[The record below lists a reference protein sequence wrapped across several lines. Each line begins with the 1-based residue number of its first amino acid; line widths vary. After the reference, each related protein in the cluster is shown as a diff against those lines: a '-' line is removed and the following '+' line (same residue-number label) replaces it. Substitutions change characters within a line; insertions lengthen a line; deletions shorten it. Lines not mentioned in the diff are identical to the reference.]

1 MEDVKLNKLKTLVVA
16 IASAFFVFGGMAVA
30 SQSAHADTP
39 RYDMIDVSNHNGAMS
54 ADEFRFMRDNYGVK
68 AVTTKISEGTTFSDW
83 TAVGNIKA
91 AIDAGIY
98 PNGYHYLHAKTVA
111 GATAEADY
119 AVSVAKQDGL
129 PVGSVLV
136 ADVENA
142 DQMAMGNA
150 MQPVVQA
157 FMDEV
162 QRVGGYRST
171 GYTMGSHLEVS
182 VDGNPSWIASYPY
195 TPTNSQNWYATEHA
209 WQWAST
215 ATFASSLGVFDV
227 SQLYDDFFTAGQD
240 ATNNV
245 TPPAEDDSQTD
256 TVSLDGVYVVDSW
269 KTYGS
274 GWYARNNDMSI
285 PVADYN
291 NDIPVQSVTLTD
303 RYGNALS
310 NQVAQGNNGNME
322 YFTLND
328 NYKVLSRVGN
338 SIQIE
343 MNGESVWLKLAY
355 VK

>member
-1 MEDVKLNKLKTLVVA
+1 MNKLKTLVVA
-16 IASAFFVFGGMAVA
+16 IASAFFVFGGMTVV

-54 ADEFRFMRDNYGVK
+54 ADEFRYMRDNYGVK

-83 TAVGNIKA
+83 TAAGNIKA
-91 AIDAGIY
+91 AIDAGLY
-98 PNGYHYLHAKTVA
+98 VNGYSYIHATTVA
-111 GATAEADY
+111 GAIAEADY
-119 AVSVAKQDGL
+119 AASVAQQAGL
-129 PVGSVLV
+129 PVGAVLAV
-136 ADVENA
+136 DVENA
-142 DQMAMGNA
+142 DQMAMGRA

-157 FMDEV
+157 FMNEV

-171 GYTMGSHLEVS
+171 TYTMGSHLEVS
-182 VDGNPSWIASYPY
+182 VDGDPSWIASYPY
-195 TPTNSQNWYATEHA
+195 TPTSEQSWYSTEHA
-209 WQWAST
+209 WQWTSK

-240 ATNNV
+240 ASNNV
-245 TPPAEDDSQTD
+245 TPPVEDDNTTD
-256 TVSLDGVYVVDSW
+256 TVSLNGVYVIDSW
-269 KTYGS
+269 KIYGS
-274 GWYARNNDMSI
+274 GWYARNDDMSI

-310 NQVAQGNNGNME
+310 NQVAQGNNGAME

-328 NYKVLSRVGN
+328 NYKVLNRVGS

-343 MNGESVWLKLAY
+343 MNGESVWLKVAY

>member
-1 MEDVKLNKLKTLVVA
+1 MHKLKTLVVA
-16 IASAFFVFGGMAVA
+16 IASAFFIFGGMAVV

-54 ADEFRFMRDNYGVK
+54 AAEFQFMRDNYGVK

-83 TAVGNIKA
+83 TAAGNIKA
-91 AIDAGIY
+91 AIDAGVY
-98 PNGYHYLHAKTVA
+98 VNGYHFLSSTTIE
-111 GATAEADY
+111 GAVAEADY
-119 AVSVAKQDGL
+119 AVQQAQADGL
-129 PVGSVLV
+129 PVGSVLAV
-136 ADVENA
+136 DVENSY
-142 DQMAMGNA
+142 QMNMGRA

-157 FMDEV
+157 FINEV

-171 GYTMGSHLEVS
+171 TYTMGSHLEVS
-182 VDGNPSWIASYPY
+182 VDGDPSWIASYPY
-195 TPTNSQNWYATEHA
+195 TPTSEQSWYSTEHA
-209 WQWAST
+209 WQWTSK

-240 ATNNV
+240 ASNNV
-245 TPPAEDDSQTD
+245 TPPAENNNQTD
-256 TVSLDGVYVVDSW
+256 TVQLDGVYVVDSW
-269 KTYGS
+269 KTYDS

-303 RYGNALS
+303 RYGNALG

-343 MNGESVWLKLAY
+343 MNGESVWLKMAY
-355 VK
+355 TK